1 MDNSFLRFA
10 GDVSLRKVEIR
21 SLNGQIA
28 NIVNQVE
35 SIEIYEDIF
44 APFITASIVVRESVD
59 YINLFPFLGEEFVHL
74 DITTPTLEIP
84 ISGRFY
90 IYKITDR
97 LYTKEREVVYTIKCA
112 SEEFIA
118 DINTKISKGYS
129 GQPSEIA
136 SQVLTKDGLFTQKRT
151 IIEESGNRVKFT
163 SNFWSPVKCLNYLST
178 ISLNK
183 NKSPSYLFFENR
195 DGFNFRSI
203 DEILKSDTYHK
214 FIKDNY
220 TRDVTSEQSTS
231 SSQNITEDYKRIL
244 EFEVPVLTDYLK
256 STQGGYIKSRIISHN
271 ILTKKYTVKNYSIKE
286 DTNYN
291 TLLNRTPAYSKHSL
305 ANSAATMLNFPTYF
319 SNFSNT
325 ADSSSYKFIQKRMAF
340 FQQLEKYKI
349 HLSAFGR
356 TDYTVGQ
363 VVELTIPKATQITA
377 EDAETKDMVLSG
389 RYLISAINHTI
400 TRENHICNMELIK
413 NSILTDLTKY

>member
-10 GDVSLRKVEIR
+10 GDVSIRKVEIR
-21 SLNGQIA
+21 SLNGQVA

-35 SIEIYEDIF
+35 SIEIYEDLF

-59 YINLFPFLGEEFVHL
+59 YINLFPFLGEEFVYI
-74 DITTPTLEIP
+74 DVVTPTLEIP
-84 ISGRFY
+84 IVGRFY

-112 SEEFIA
+112 SEEFIT
-118 DINTKISKGYS
+118 DLNTKISRGYS

-136 SQVLTKDGLFTQKRT
+136 SAVLTKDGLNTQKKT
-151 IIEESGNRVKFT
+151 VVEESGNRVKFT
-163 SNFWSPVKCLNYLST
+163 SNFWSPVKCLNYLSS

-183 NKSPSYLFFENR
+183 NKNPSYLFFENR

-203 DEILKSDTYHK
+203 DEILKSNTYHK

-220 TRDVTSEQSTS
+220 TRDVISGQSAS
-231 SSQNITEDYKRIL
+231 SQQNITEDYKRIV

-256 STQGGYIKSRIISHN
+256 STQGGYIKSRIVSHN

-286 DTNYN
+286 DANYN
-291 TLLNRTPAYSKHSL
+291 TLLNPTPAYSKYSL
-305 ANSAATMLNFPTYF
+305 ANSAASMLNFPTYF

-325 ADSSSYKFIQKRMAF
+325 GDSSSYKFIQKRMAF

-349 HLSAFGR
+349 HLNAFGR

-377 EDAETKDMVLSG
+377 EDTETKDMILSG

>member
-21 SLNGQIA
+21 SLNGQVA
-28 NIVNQVE
+28 NIINQVE

-59 YINLFPFLGEEFVHL
+59 YINLFPFLGEEFITL
-74 DITTPTLEIP
+74 DIVTPTLEIP
-84 ISGRFY
+84 ITGKFY

-112 SEEFIA
+112 SEEFIT
-118 DINTKISKGYS
+118 DLNTKISKGYS

-136 SQVLTKDGLFTQKRT
+136 SKVLTRDGLLTQKKT
-151 IIEESGNRVKFT
+151 IVEESGNRVKFT

-183 NKSPSYLFFENR
+183 NKNPSYLFFENR

-203 DEILKSDTYHK
+203 DEILKSNTYHK
-214 FIKDNY
+214 FVKDNY
-220 TRDVTSEQSTS
+220 TRSTISEQNAASQ
-231 SSQNITEDYKRIL
+231 QNITEDYKRIL

-256 STQGGYIKSRIISHN
+256 STQGGYIKSRIVSHN

-286 DTNYN
+286 DANYN
-291 TLLNRTPAYSKHSL
+291 TLLNPTPAYSKYSL
-305 ANSAATMLNFPTYF
+305 ANSSSTMLNYPTYIA
-319 SNFSNT
+319 NFSNT
-325 ADSSSYKFIQKRMAF
+325 GDSSSYKFIQKRMAF
-340 FQQLEKYKI
+340 FQQLEKYKV
-349 HLSAFGR
+349 HLNVFGR

-363 VVELTIPKATQITA
+363 IVELDIPKATQITA
-377 EDAETKDMVLSG
+377 EDTETKDMILSG

-400 TRENHICNMELIK
+400 NRENHVCNMELIK